1 MTDTKTNDHQEGNEM
16 TQQTAI
22 VEHTEEAPP
31 PAIVPEVSASLTP
44 MQMAYQLIQG
54 GADLGS
60 VKEMLA
66 MSRELAREQER
77 RAFDNALSAAKAEI
91 PPILKNRVVDF
102 TSQKGRTNYRHEDMG
117 EIARTVDPILARH
130 GLSYRFRTEQDG
142 GSVKVTCIVAHRDG
156 HSEENALVAPRDESG
171 NKNSI
176 QAVGSTITY
185 LQRYTLKA
193 ALGLA
198 ASNDDDAGKSRATVD
213 DDPIT
218 EEQSTALLALI
229 AETKTDVALF
239 CKYYKIEAVPD
250 LPSSKLVSATARLN
264 AKKAA

>member
-1 MTDTKTNDHQEGNEM
+1 MDTALAARIETAPAVGPDE
-16 TQQTAI
+16 QTA
-22 VEHTEEAPP
+22 AP
-31 PAIVPEVSASLTP
+31 LTP

-91 PPILKNRVVDF
+91 PPIFKNRTVDF

-117 EIARTVDPILARH
+117 EIARTIDPILARH
-130 GLSYRFRTEQDG
+130 GLSYRFRTEQEG

-156 HSEENALVAPRDESG
+156 HSEENALSAPRDDTG
-171 NKNSI
+171 NKNNI
-176 QAVGSTITY
+176 QQVGSTITY

-198 ASNDDDAGKSRATVD
+198 ATNDDDGKASAGTAVTISAEQLAKLMAVA
-213 DDPIT
+213 
-218 EEQSTALLALI
+218 EEVGGDI
-229 AETKTDVALF
+229 AKLCAHF
-239 CKYYKIEAVPD
+239 KIEGLASLPVARFAEAVGIME
-250 LPSSKLVSATARLN
+250 LKRRAAT
-264 AKKAA
+264 K

>member
-1 MTDTKTNDHQEGNEM
+1 MSAAQAVAEIETSGPGPAKLPARTK
-16 TQQTAI
+16 A
-22 VEHTEEAPP
+22 AP
-31 PAIVPEVSASLTP
+31 AALTP

-54 GADLGS
+54 GAELGS

-102 TSQKGRTNYRHEDMG
+102 TSAKGRTNYRHEDMG

-130 GLSYRFRTEQDG
+130 GLSYRFRTEQETG
-142 GSVKVTCIVAHRDG
+142 GAIKVTCIVAHRDG
-156 HSEENALVAPRDESG
+156 HAEENALTAGRDESG
-171 NKNSI
+171 NKNNI

-198 ASNDDDAGKSRATVD
+198 ASNDDDGRRHDEPSAGDLVN
-213 DDPIT
+213 IEQL
-218 EEQSTALLALI
+218 EELNRLI
-229 AETKTDVALF
+229 AVTKTDVDLF
-239 CKYYKIEAVPD
+239 CRYYKIEAVAD
-250 LPSSKLVSATARLN
+250 LPAAKYDA
-264 AKKAA
+264 AKKQLDAKVGGAN